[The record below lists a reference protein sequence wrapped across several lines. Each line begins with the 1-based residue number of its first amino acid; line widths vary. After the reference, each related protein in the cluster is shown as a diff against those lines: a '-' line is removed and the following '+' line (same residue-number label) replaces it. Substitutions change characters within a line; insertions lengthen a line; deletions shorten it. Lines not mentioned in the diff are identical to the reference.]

1 MFINTY
7 CRHCGTQVF
16 YEDSRDFI
24 YCWSCGEKIFKYELD
39 LAAAQQQA
47 PSANAAPF
55 QNVPYPNPVLDEGP
69 NVIVTYTTAHPE
81 FPMFFRIRS
90 TNEKFLI
97 PANSSM
103 SFNMGLGRQTLYF
116 GFNGR
121 YYARNIMVLGAPP
134 IRIECCW
141 DSRVRIN
148 ILMPSSVYNPPGY

>member
-90 TNEKFLI
+90 TNEKFFI
-97 PANSSM
+97 SPGQSM
-103 SFNMGLGRQTLYF
+103 SFRLSVGRQTLYF
-116 GFNGR
+116 GFNNR
-121 YYARNIMVLGAPP
+121 YYTKNLWILDDAP
-134 IRIECCW
+134 IRINCSW
-141 DSRVRIN
+141 DSRISIDIIR
-148 ILMPSSVYNPPGY
+148 PSAVYNPQG